1 MFQNNFNCC
10 YNRKCQEFLV
20 EESEKEIQKKSKC
33 LDRERVLREAPN
45 AKTKTIFM
53 KNIMLPRRSNTLIP
67 KHIDLIGEA
76 EL

>member
-1 MFQNNFNCC
+1 MSGIFGGGVRERNT
-10 YNRKCQEFLV
+10 
-20 EESEKEIQKKSKC
+20 KKSKC
-33 LDRERVLREAPN
+33 LDRERVLTEAPN

-53 KNIMLPRRSNTLIP
+53 KNIMLARQSNTLIP